1 MAHHGLQ
8 PLRRGGTPMMMMMM
22 LMEIPSIELKD
33 ESVFSPNTLEQKQ
46 NRDLR

>member
-1 MAHHGLQ
+1 MM
-8 PLRRGGTPMMMMMM
+8 TMMM
-22 LMEIPSIELKD
+22 MEIPSVELKD